1 MAQFD
6 HERLD
11 VYRVSIA
18 FVALADDTIGTL
30 PRGRAYLA
38 DQLQRAALSIPLNIA
53 EGAGE
58 WSPKDKKRFY
68 RVALRSATECAA
80 ILDVCRHLKLAN
92 EEQLNSGRDS
102 LLRVVSMLTRMTKES
117 GTGTGTQKQQESP
130 PNKRS

>member
-11 VYRVSIA
+11 VYRISIA

-38 DQLQRAALSIPLNIA
+38 DQLQRAALSIPVNTV

-68 RVALRSATECAA
+68 SNGVRCDSRRLPAPEARQRGAA
-80 ILDVCRHLKLAN
+80 
-92 EEQLNSGRDS
+92 
-102 LLRVVSMLTRMTKES
+102 
-117 GTGTGTQKQQESP
+117 
-130 PNKRS
+130 